1 MNKVVLTGRL
11 TKDPVLKKT
20 TSGKAVLNFSLA
32 VNRYGKD
39 AGADFPNCIAWE
51 KAAELIAQYCVKGTK
66 LGIIGHVQTGTFDDA
81 ETGKKIYKTD
91 IIVENMEFLDNKK
104 DEPDGTEERLP
115 NVSITSEELPF

>member
-1 MNKVVLTGRL
+1 MNKVVITGRM

-20 TSGKAVLNFSLA
+20 TSGKSVLNFNLA

-51 KAAELIAQYCVKGTK
+51 KAAELIAQYCTKGSR
-66 LGIIGHVQTGTFDDA
+66 LGIIGHVQTGVFDDPD
-81 ETGKKIYKTD
+81 TGKKVYKTD
-91 IIVENMEFLDNKK
+91 IIVENMEFLDNRK

-115 NVSITSEELPF
+115 TITSEELPF